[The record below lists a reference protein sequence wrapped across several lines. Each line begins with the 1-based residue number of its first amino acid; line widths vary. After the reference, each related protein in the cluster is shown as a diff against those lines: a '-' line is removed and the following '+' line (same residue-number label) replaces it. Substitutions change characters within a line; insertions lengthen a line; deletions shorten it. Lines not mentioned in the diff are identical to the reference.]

1 MSTVIEHLNMTFQDY
16 QALRD
21 VNLEIS
27 QGEFIAILGPSGC
40 GKTTLLRLL
49 AGFLKPTGGTITMDG
64 VKIADSQEIL
74 EPNKRNIGMVFQ
86 SYALWPHM
94 TVLQQVMFPMQ
105 YSRFSKFKTD
115 AQRQERARAMLR
127 LVGME
132 KLENRYPSELSGGQK
147 QRVAIARALANEPAL
162 LLMDEPLSNLD
173 AALKIEMRREI
184 SRLHREVGG
193 TVLYVTHDQAEALG
207 MADRI
212 VVMSQGEIQQ
222 IGTPKEIFAHPAN
235 AFVAQFVGQSNLIR
249 GKWEGDQFI
258 CGSGQTVN
266 GAGIPDSFH
275 EDQLYPVKADAVR
288 LVAKEQSRF
297 TGKVKEVEYQ
307 GFNTK
312 VIMNMDDG
320 NVVQVLAGG
329 MADCRE
335 GMEYGIQFA

>member
-1 MSTVIEHLNMTFQDY
+1 
-16 QALRD
+16 
-21 VNLEIS
+21 
-27 QGEFIAILGPSGC
+27 
-40 GKTTLLRLL
+40 
-49 AGFLKPTGGTITMDG
+49 
-64 VKIADSQEIL
+64 
-74 EPNKRNIGMVFQ
+74 
-86 SYALWPHM
+86 M

-222 IGTPKEIFAHPAN
+222 IGSPKEIFAHPAN

-288 LVAKEQSRF
+288 LVAKDQSRF

>member
-1 MSTVIEHLNMTFQDY
+1 
-16 QALRD
+16 
-21 VNLEIS
+21 
-27 QGEFIAILGPSGC
+27 
-40 GKTTLLRLL
+40 
-49 AGFLKPTGGTITMDG
+49 
-64 VKIADSQEIL
+64 
-74 EPNKRNIGMVFQ
+74 
-86 SYALWPHM
+86 
-94 TVLQQVMFPMQ
+94 
-105 YSRFSKFKTD
+105 
-115 AQRQERARAMLR
+115 
-127 LVGME
+127 
-132 KLENRYPSELSGGQK
+132 
-147 QRVAIARALANEPAL
+147 
-162 LLMDEPLSNLD
+162 
-173 AALKIEMRREI
+173 
-184 SRLHREVGG
+184 
-193 TVLYVTHDQAEALG
+193 

-222 IGTPKEIFAHPAN
+222 IGSPKEIFAHPAN

-288 LVAKEQSRF
+288 LVEKDQSRF